1 MDKIALRPTSKFYA
15 GFNFLS
21 NSDDSTKEWFE
32 EFLVSV
38 DKGDLILY
46 KSTQGIEIYYRH
58 LKWDS
63 DFFAIPTYRIDYSY
77 IPDGV
82 RKAKEPFEE
91 LFAHLQLQHPEF
103 YLFAEVPS
111 EDIQALSSMTAAGYS
126 LIESRLTYF
135 NDQIQQFDLTRRYAT
150 RQATEDDIAVLSKTA
165 IEAVNIFDRFHADDF
180 FTTDEADRFLA
191 KYTENSVLGFAD
203 EVMVPADGI
212 ANAFLTANYISS
224 PRCLSN
230 KKIAKMVLSAVAI
243 ERRGWYVK
251 LIGEMTQKFKEQG
264 IDIAFMTTQSTN
276 RAVLKVWASFGYR
289 FGKSSHILS
298 KYCRN
303 IQG

>member
-1 MDKIALRPTSKFYA
+1 MDKIASRPTSKFYA

-21 NSDDSTKEWFE
+21 NSDDSTQEWYE
-32 EFLVSV
+32 EFSGAV
-38 DKGDLILY
+38 DKGELSVY
-46 KSTQGIEIYYRH
+46 KSAHGVEIYYRY
-58 LKWDS
+58 LTWDS

-77 IPDGV
+77 IPDGI
-82 RKAKEPFEE
+82 RNSKESFEA
-91 LFAHLQLQHPEF
+91 LFAHLQTQHPEF
-103 YLFAEVPS
+103 YVFAEVPS
-111 EDIQALSSMTAAGYS
+111 EDIQALSSMTAAGYR

-150 RQATEDDIAVLSKTA
+150 RQATLDDIAVLIKTA
-165 IEAVNIFDRFHADDF
+165 IDAVNIFDRFHADDF
-180 FTTDEADRFLA
+180 FTDDEADRFLA
-191 KYTENSVLGFAD
+191 KYTENSVRGFAD
-203 EVMVPADGI
+203 EVMVPAEGL
-212 ANAFLTANYISS
+212 ANAFLTANYVNS

-230 KKIAKMVLSAVAI
+230 KKIAKMVLSAVAT

-264 IDIAFMTTQSTN
+264 VDTAFMTTQSTN

-303 IQG
+303 I

>member
-1 MDKIALRPTSKFYA
+1 MDKIASRPTSKFYA

-21 NSDDSTKEWFE
+21 NSDDSTQEWYE

-38 DKGDLILY
+38 DRGDLILY
-46 KSTQGIEIYYRH
+46 KSTQGVEIYYRH

-77 IPDGV
+77 IPDDI
-82 RKAKEPFEE
+82 RKAKDPFEE

-111 EDIQALSSMTAAGYS
+111 EDIQVLSSMTAAGYS

-135 NDQIQQFDLTRRYAT
+135 NDQIQLFNLGRRYAT
-150 RQATEDDIAVLSKTA
+150 RKARVDDIAALSQTA
-165 IEAVNIFDRFHADDF
+165 VEAVNTFDRVHADDF
-180 FTTDEADRFLA
+180 FTAEEADKFLA

-203 EVMVPADGI
+203 EVMVPADGS

-230 KKIAKMVLSAVAI
+230 KKIAKMVLSAVAT

-264 IDIAFMTTQSTN
+264 IDVAFMTTQSTN

-298 KYCRN
+298 KYSRN
-303 IQG
+303 A

>member
-1 MDKIALRPTSKFYA
+1 MDQILSRPTSKFYA
-15 GFNFLS
+15 GYNFLT
-21 NSDDSTKEWFE
+21 NSDDSTKEWHE
-32 EFLVSV
+32 EFLSAL
-38 DKGDLILY
+38 DKGELSLY
-46 KSTQGIEIYYRH
+46 ESTNGIRIYYRY

-63 DFFAIPTYRIDYSY
+63 DFFAVPTYRIDYSF
-77 IPDGV
+77 IPDGI
-82 RKAKEPFEE
+82 RKSKEPFDA
-91 LFAHLQLQHPEF
+91 LFTHLQLQHSEF

-111 EDIQALSSMTAAGYS
+111 EDIQVLASMTAAGYS
-126 LIESRLTYF
+126 LIESRFTYY
-135 NDQIQQFDLTRRYAT
+135 NDQIQQCDLTRRYAT
-150 RQATEDDIAVLSKTA
+150 RQATADDIGVLTKTA
-165 IEAVNIFDRFHADDF
+165 IEAVNVFDRFHADDF
-180 FTTDEADRFLA
+180 FTSSEADRFLA

-203 EVMVPADGI
+203 EVMVPAEGI
-212 ANAFLTANYISS
+212 ANAFLTANYVSS

-230 KKIAKMVLSAVAI
+230 KKIAKMVLSAVAT

-264 IDIAFMTTQSTN
+264 VDTAFMTTQSTN

-303 IQG
+303 I

>member
-1 MDKIALRPTSKFYA
+1 MDKIASRPTSKFYA

-21 NSDDSTKEWFE
+21 NSDDSTKEWHE
-32 EFLVSV
+32 EFLAAV
-38 DKGDLILY
+38 DKGDLSLY
-46 KSTQGIEIYYRH
+46 KSMSGVEIYYRY

-63 DFFAIPTYRIDYSY
+63 DFFTVPTYRIDYSY
-77 IPDGV
+77 IPDFI
-82 RKAKEPFEE
+82 RKSKESFEE
-91 LFAHLQLQHPEF
+91 LFLHLQSLHPEF
-103 YLFAEVPS
+103 YLFAEIPS

-150 RQATEDDIAVLSKTA
+150 RQASGDDIAVLTKTA
-165 IEAVNIFDRFHADDF
+165 IEAVNVFDRFHADDF
-180 FTTDEADRFLA
+180 FTTKESDAFLA

-203 EVMVPADGI
+203 EVMVPADGL
-212 ANAFLTANYISS
+212 ANAFLTAIYVSS

-230 KKIAKMVLSAVAI
+230 KKIAKMVLSAVAT

-264 IDIAFMTTQSTN
+264 VDTAFMTTQSTN
-276 RAVLKVWASFGYR
+276 RAVLKVWTSFGYR
-289 FGKSSHILS
+289 FGKSTHILS

-303 IQG
+303 I

>member
-1 MDKIALRPTSKFYA
+1 MDQILSRLTSKFYA

-21 NSDDSTKEWFE
+21 NSDDSTKEWHE
-32 EFLVSV
+32 EFLAAV
-38 DKGDLILY
+38 DKGELRLHESANGV
-46 KSTQGIEIYYRH
+46 KIYYRH
-58 LKWDS
+58 LQWDS
-63 DFFAIPTYRIDYSY
+63 DFFAVPTYRIDYSF
-77 IPDGV
+77 IPDNT
-82 RKAKEPFEE
+82 RKAKESFEE
-91 LFAHLQLQHPEF
+91 LFAYLQSQHPEF

-111 EDIQALSSMTAAGYS
+111 EDIQALASMTAAGYS

-135 NDQIQQFDLTRRYAT
+135 NDQIQQFDPSRRYAT
-150 RQATEDDIAVLSKTA
+150 RQANADDIEVLTKTA
-165 IEAVNIFDRFHADDF
+165 IAAVNAFDRFHADDF
-180 FTTDEADRFLA
+180 FTSSEADRFLA

-203 EVMVPADGI
+203 EVMVPAEGI
-212 ANAFLTANYISS
+212 ANAFLTANYLSS

-230 KKIAKMVLSAVAI
+230 KKMAKMVLSAVAT

-264 IDIAFMTTQSTN
+264 VDTAFMTTQSTN

-289 FGKSSHILS
+289 FGKGSHILS

-303 IQG
+303 I

>member
-1 MDKIALRPTSKFYA
+1 MDKIASRPTSKYYA

-21 NSDDSTKEWFE
+21 NSDDSTKEWYE
-32 EFLVSV
+32 EFFASV
-38 DKGDLILY
+38 DKGDLSLF
-46 KSTQGIEIYYRH
+46 KSAHGVEIYYRY

-63 DFFAIPTYRIDYSY
+63 DFFAVPTYRIDYSY
-77 IPDGV
+77 IPDAI
-82 RKAKEPFEE
+82 RQSKEPFDE
-91 LFAHLQLQHPEF
+91 LFAYLQSQHREF

-111 EDIQALSSMTAAGYS
+111 EDIQALSSMTAAGYR

-135 NDQIQQFDLTRRYAT
+135 NDQIQQFDPTRRYAT
-150 RQATEDDIAVLSKTA
+150 RQATADDIGELTKTA

-180 FTTDEADRFLA
+180 FSADEADRFLA

-203 EVMVPADGI
+203 EVMVPAEGS
-212 ANAFLTANYISS
+212 ANAFLTANYVNS
-224 PRCLSN
+224 PRCLQN
-230 KKIAKMVLSAVAI
+230 KKIAKMVLSAVAS

-289 FGKSSHILS
+289 FGKSAHILS

-303 IQG
+303 I

>member
-1 MDKIALRPTSKFYA
+1 MDKILSRPTSKFYA

-21 NSDDSTKEWFE
+21 NSDDSTKEWCE
-32 EFLVSV
+32 ELLIAIDKDEISLYSCAGGV
-38 DKGDLILY
+38 D
-46 KSTQGIEIYYRH
+46 IYYRY

-63 DFFAIPTYRIDYSY
+63 EFFSIPTYRIDYSY
-77 IPDGV
+77 IPDDL
-82 RKAKEPFEE
+82 RKVKDPFEE
-91 LFAHLQLQHPEF
+91 FFVYLKKQHPEF
-103 YLFAEVPS
+103 YLFAEIPS
-111 EDIQALSSMTAAGYS
+111 EDIQALSSLTSAGYS

-135 NDQIQQFDLTRRYAT
+135 NDQIQKFDLSRRYAT
-150 RQATEDDIAVLSKTA
+150 RKATTDDIAVLTKTA
-165 IEAVNIFDRFHADDF
+165 IDAVNIFDRFHADDF
-180 FTTDEADRFLA
+180 FTASEADRFLA

-203 EVMVPADGI
+203 EVMVPADGV

-230 KKIAKMVLSAVAI
+230 KKIAKMVLSAVAT

-264 IDIAFMTTQSTN
+264 VDSAFMTTQSTN

-298 KYCRN
+298 KYCRRN
-303 IQG
+303 

>member
-1 MDKIALRPTSKFYA
+1 MDKIASRPASKFYA

-21 NSDDSTKEWFE
+21 NSDDSTQEWYE
-32 EFLVSV
+32 EFSAAL
-38 DKGDLILY
+38 DKGELRLY
-46 KSTQGIEIYYRH
+46 KSAHGVEIYYRY
-58 LKWDS
+58 LAWDS

-77 IPDGV
+77 IPDGI
-82 RKAKEPFEE
+82 RNSKESFEA
-91 LFAHLQLQHPEF
+91 LFAYLQTQHPEF
-103 YLFAEVPS
+103 YVFAEVPS
-111 EDIQALSSMTAAGYS
+111 EDIQALSSMTAAGYR
-126 LIESRLTYF
+126 LIESRLAYF

-150 RQATEDDIAVLSKTA
+150 RQATLDDIAVLTKTA

-180 FTTDEADRFLA
+180 FTADEADRFLA

-212 ANAFLTANYISS
+212 ANAFLTANYVNS

-230 KKIAKMVLSAVAI
+230 KKIAKMVLSAVAT

-264 IDIAFMTTQSTN
+264 IDTAFMTTQSTN

-303 IQG
+303 I

>member
-1 MDKIALRPTSKFYA
+1 MDKIASRPTSKYYA

-32 EFLVSV
+32 EFSNTVN
-38 DKGDLILY
+38 KGDLKLFR
-46 KSTQGIEIYYRH
+46 SAHGIEIYYRY
-58 LKWDS
+58 LIWDS
-63 DFFAIPTYRIDYSY
+63 DFFGVSTYRIDYSY
-77 IPDGV
+77 IPDAI
-82 RKAKEPFEE
+82 RLSKEPFDE
-91 LFAHLQLQHPEF
+91 LFAYLQSQHREF

-111 EDIQALSSMTAAGYS
+111 EDIQALSSMTAAGYR

-135 NDQIQQFDLTRRYAT
+135 NDQIQKFELTRRYAT
-150 RQATEDDIAVLSKTA
+150 RQATADDIGELTKTA

-180 FTTDEADRFLA
+180 FSVDEADRFLA

-203 EVMVPADGI
+203 EVLVPAEGA
-212 ANAFLTANYISS
+212 ANAFLTANYVNS
-224 PRCLSN
+224 PRCLNN
-230 KKIAKMVLSAVAI
+230 KKIAKMVLSAVAS

-251 LIGEMTQKFKEQG
+251 LIGEMTQKFKDQG
-264 IDIAFMTTQSTN
+264 VDIAFMTTQSTN
-276 RAVLKVWASFGYR
+276 RAVLKVWGSFGYR

-303 IQG
+303 H

>member
-1 MDKIALRPTSKFYA
+1 M
-15 GFNFLS
+15 
-21 NSDDSTKEWFE
+21 
-32 EFLVSV
+32 
-38 DKGDLILY
+38 
-46 KSTQGIEIYYRH
+46 
-58 LKWDS
+58 
-63 DFFAIPTYRIDYSY
+63 
-77 IPDGV
+77 
-82 RKAKEPFEE
+82 
-91 LFAHLQLQHPEF
+91 
-103 YLFAEVPS
+103 FAEVPS
-111 EDIQALSSMTAAGYS
+111 EDIQALSSLTAAGYS
-126 LIESRLTYF
+126 LIETRLTYF
-135 NDQIQQFDLTRRYAT
+135 NDQIQQFNLNRRYAT
-150 RQATEDDIAVLSKTA
+150 RQATTDDIAVLTKTA

-180 FTTDEADRFLA
+180 FTTNEADRFLA

-212 ANAFLTANYISS
+212 ANAFLTANYVSS

-230 KKIAKMVLSAVAI
+230 KKIAKMVLSAVAT

-264 IDIAFMTTQSTN
+264 IDTAFMTTQSTN

-303 IQG
+303 V

>member
-1 MDKIALRPTSKFYA
+1 MEKIASRPTSKYYA

-21 NSDDSTKEWFE
+21 NSDDSTKEWYE
-32 EFLVSV
+32 EFSAAV
-38 DKGDLILY
+38 DKGELNLFASAHGVD
-46 KSTQGIEIYYRH
+46 IYYRY

-63 DFFAIPTYRIDYSY
+63 DFFAVPTYRIDYSF

-82 RKAKEPFEE
+82 RNAKQSFEE
-91 LFAHLQLQHPEF
+91 LFAHLQSQHPEF

-111 EDIQALSSMTAAGYS
+111 EDIQALSSMTAAGYR

-135 NDQIQQFDLTRRYAT
+135 NDQIQQFDLSRRYTT
-150 RQATEDDIAVLSKTA
+150 RQATSNDIGELTKTV

-180 FTTDEADRFLA
+180 FTADEADRFLA

-203 EVMVPADGI
+203 EVMVPAEGS
-212 ANAFLTANYISS
+212 ANAFLTANYVNS
-224 PRCLSN
+224 PRCLQN

-251 LIGEMTQKFKEQG
+251 LIGEMTQKFKEHG

-289 FGKSSHILS
+289 FGKSTHILS

-303 IQG
+303 R